1 VTGYRVTYLWGTSR
15 YAAELRPDGTWH
27 SDFLGINAVLDQL
40 ARPADFR
47 PADGD
52 PFARACLEA
61 ARVLPGGR
69 AEVPEQAPRPA
80 GVVD

>member
-1 VTGYRVTYLWGTSR
+1 MTYGVTYLWGTAR
-15 YAAELRPDGTWH
+15 HAAELRPDGTWH
-27 SDFLGINAVLDQL
+27 SDFLGIDSCLNLL
-40 ARPADFR
+40 ASPRDFR

-69 AEVPEQAPRPA
+69 AEVPEQQPRPA
-80 GVVD
+80 GAVD

>member
-1 VTGYRVTYLWGTSR
+1 VTGYRVHFAWGDATHTATLDDDGGWITDFPSI
-15 YAAELRPDGTWH
+15 AA
-27 SDFLGINAVLDQL
+27 ILDLL

-52 PFARACLEA
+52 PFAAACLEA